1 MATFEYFDD
10 EHPRCENAERVRL
23 RTFIPSRGSCGG
35 GGIAGF
41 WHGDISHRF
50 IGLAGVRGK

>member
-10 EHPRCENAERVRL
+10 GHPRCENAERVRL

-35 GGIAGF
+35 EEELRGF
-41 WHGDISHRF
+41 GMGTFRID
-50 IGLAGVRGK
+50 LLV